1 MTLSGNTLNF
11 NAPIVNA
18 AYLFT
23 INLNDGLV
31 TKSYYNFKVTV
42 VNTAPTFTT
51 AHQSVF
57 NVIAGYPQSYNLPS
71 KADYEGNPIT
81 VSYLCNGVS
90 CPSFVTTT
98 QTSFSIAPAGTEAA
112 LTSTMAI
119 TLTDGDLSSDYSV
132 TINILENQPP
142 VLNPNTLPA
151 SVGAGSSDT
160 YGIPTASDPEGDP
173 ILCSLISSTPAW
185 VSITGCTTLGIA
197 PPISASGG

>member
-1 MTLSGNTLNF
+1 VTLSGNTLNF

-31 TKSYYNFKVTV
+31 TKSYSNFKVTV

-57 NVIAGYPQSYNLPS
+57 NVIAGYPQTYNLPS
-71 KADYEGNPIT
+71 KADNEGNPIT
-81 VSYLCNGVS
+81 VSYLCNGAS
-90 CPSFVTTT
+90 CPSLVATT
-98 QTSFSIAPAGTEAA
+98 QTSFSISPAGTQAT
-112 LTSTMAI
+112 LTIPMTI
-119 TLTDGDLSSDYSV
+119 TLTDGDLSSEYSV

-151 SVGAGSSDT
+151 NVGAGSSDN
-160 YGIPTASDPEGDP
+160 YAIPTTSDPEGYP
-173 ILCSLISSTPAW
+173 ITCSLISSTPAW
-185 VSITGCTTLGIA
+185 VTITGCTTLGIA
-197 PPISASGG
+197 PPISASGA